1 MFIFSVLNFP
11 VADDQTLDNSAPN
24 EWEVSDWL
32 GEVAVGARGALAPVP
47 SALLVHIIPCVVN
60 QLRCLNEWFGETE
73 PCNSAFLLEK

>member
-32 GEVAVGARGALAPVP
+32 GEVAVGASGALAPVP
-47 SALLVHIIPCVVN
+47 SARLFHIIPFAVN
-60 QLRCLNEWFGETE
+60 QLRCLNEWVRKTE
-73 PCNSAFLLEK
+73 PCNSPFLLEK